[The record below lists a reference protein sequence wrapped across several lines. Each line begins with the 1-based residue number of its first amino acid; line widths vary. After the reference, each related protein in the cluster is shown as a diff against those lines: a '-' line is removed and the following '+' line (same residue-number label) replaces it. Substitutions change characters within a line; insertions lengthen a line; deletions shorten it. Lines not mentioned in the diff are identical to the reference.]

1 MLNSVI
7 PEDEYDKL
15 ADNDIKPSS
24 LYGNE
29 YVENKNGINLIFKIN
44 NQVFSFIIL

>member
-1 MLNSVI
+1 MLNFVI
-7 PEDEYDKL
+7 PEDKYHEL

-24 LYGNE
+24 LYGIEYGENE
-29 YVENKNGINLIFKIN
+29 HGINLIFKIN